1 MSDLA
6 SAPSDGASEVTS
18 APAAETSAPAPAPSA
33 REALERAFSVGM
45 TGASLHH
52 PQSLPRN
59 ATKAGGL
66 PKLRAQAAM
75 PRPLPRPQKSN
86 HHPRRRAIRAAAAA
100 APLAAPTRF
109 SKAAQDAWAQA
120 PEAVRVETERALNE
134 LTQGLEKYKGAAEAF
149 EPLRRFDDMAKQG
162 GTTLP
167 AAVEAYVNMENL
179 LRSNP
184 VEGLREVC
192 KNIGVD
198 PAQMAAALAGTGA
211 APAGGDTSEVASLKA
226 ELAALRGELG
236 GVSKTIQEQQAER
249 VRANVEQFAQANP
262 RFDEL
267 SSTIAELLSTGFAKD
282 LPDAYAKADRL
293 NPAAA
298 APAAAQTAQA
308 APA

>member
-1 MSDLA
+1 M
-6 SAPSDGASEVTS
+6 
-18 APAAETSAPAPAPSA
+18 
-33 REALERAFSVGM
+33 
-45 TGASLHH
+45 
-52 PQSLPRN
+52 
-59 ATKAGGL
+59 
-66 PKLRAQAAM
+66 
-75 PRPLPRPQKSN
+75 
-86 HHPRRRAIRAAAAA
+86 
-100 APLAAPTRF
+100 
-109 SKAAQDAWAQA
+109 
-120 PEAVRVETERALNE
+120 RVETERALNE

-192 KNIGVD
+192 KNLGVD
-198 PAQMAAALAGTGA
+198 PDNGGS
-211 APAGGDTSEVASLKA
+211 AGGHRSRASGRRHSEVASLKA

-308 APA
+308 APAQPATDVAAHTRAKAALSITGSPASGSNPGRREPAGSPREALANAFAQVGGL